1 MGRTLGCGASECLHD
16 EFSGVSAESS
26 AKMAYV
32 ESLIAD
38 AQGLRKQHENLVAGL
53 KLSLP

>member
-1 MGRTLGCGASECLHD
+1 MGRLSCGASECLHD